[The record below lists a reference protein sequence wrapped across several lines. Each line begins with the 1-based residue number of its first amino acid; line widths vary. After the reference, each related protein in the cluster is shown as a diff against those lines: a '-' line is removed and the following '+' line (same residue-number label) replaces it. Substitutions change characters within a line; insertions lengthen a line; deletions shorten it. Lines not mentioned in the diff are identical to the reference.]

1 MRIQNCGGSMKKIFL
16 FISLFY
22 FLWLGS
28 AQASNNIKVYLYD
41 ELVDMDN
48 PVIVNGNTLVPLRA
62 LFESLGALVYWD
74 DQSKTIRAT
83 KGSTVINIPL
93 GSNEVTKDNQ
103 KITLEEPAS
112 LINDKTYVPLRF
124 VAESFDQN
132 VRWDQEN
139 KSIYIGKSLL
149 AKDVSKIASNAVV
162 YIETYDANKKLYA
175 SGSGFI
181 IDKQGT
187 IVTNYHVIDNAMYAN
202 AKLIDGTT
210 IEISRVV
217 SYSPDKDVAILQAN
231 YPSDLPHVTLGN
243 SDKVENGDKVFA
255 IGSPERLENTIS
267 EGIISNNNR
276 NDGKKNL
283 FQISAEITHGSSG
296 GALLNNKAE
305 VIGITSSGKGVA
317 DLNFA
322 IPIKEAI
329 LIKPLDYPLLLS
341 EVFKLEHVIT
351 YSNGVYVGDKKNN
364 QPHGFGIYHWDT
376 GDKYT
381 GEFVNGIRTGKGKY
395 TWPNGEEY
403 EGEFSNNK
411 KQGYG
416 KNKYPDGLIYDG
428 LFSNDLANGI
438 GLLTYPN
445 GDKYLGDFVN
455 DKFSGYGT
463 FTFSNGKVIQGYWV
477 DGNYI
482 SASTSSGST
491 STGTTPANPVT
502 PVTPVTTKALSLY
515 SSDGKTYLGKLSSN
529 VYDSDS
535 IFNAYGIY
543 GSKYSSTSIWNEYG
557 IYGSKYSSTSAF
569 NEYAID
575 PPKISDENGNII
587 GRLTTNSVITGA
599 ISPYGLKEA
608 LKKLGY

>member
-255 IGSPERLENTIS
+255 IGSPERL
-267 EGIISNNNR
+267 
-276 NDGKKNL
+276 
-283 FQISAEITHGSSG
+283 
-296 GALLNNKAE
+296 
-305 VIGITSSGKGVA
+305 
-317 DLNFA
+317 
-322 IPIKEAI
+322 
-329 LIKPLDYPLLLS
+329 
-341 EVFKLEHVIT
+341 
-351 YSNGVYVGDKKNN
+351 
-364 QPHGFGIYHWDT
+364 
-376 GDKYT
+376 
-381 GEFVNGIRTGKGKY
+381 
-395 TWPNGEEY
+395 
-403 EGEFSNNK
+403 
-411 KQGYG
+411 
-416 KNKYPDGLIYDG
+416 
-428 LFSNDLANGI
+428 
-438 GLLTYPN
+438 
-445 GDKYLGDFVN
+445 
-455 DKFSGYGT
+455 
-463 FTFSNGKVIQGYWV
+463 
-477 DGNYI
+477 
-482 SASTSSGST
+482 
-491 STGTTPANPVT
+491 
-502 PVTPVTTKALSLY
+502 
-515 SSDGKTYLGKLSSN
+515 
-529 VYDSDS
+529 
-535 IFNAYGIY
+535 
-543 GSKYSSTSIWNEYG
+543 
-557 IYGSKYSSTSAF
+557 
-569 NEYAID
+569 
-575 PPKISDENGNII
+575 
-587 GRLTTNSVITGA
+587 
-599 ISPYGLKEA
+599 
-608 LKKLGY
+608 